1 MTATTVIH
9 LLKLVLIDLTI
20 KSDSVLTN
28 PIEKMGFEAGWC
40 GETSTK
46 AKEAPWG
53 KTDPA
58 GHQPSISMPQGNE
71 SELRK

>member
-40 GETSTK
+40 G
-46 AKEAPWG
+46 
-53 KTDPA
+53 KTDLA

-71 SELRK
+71 SELKK